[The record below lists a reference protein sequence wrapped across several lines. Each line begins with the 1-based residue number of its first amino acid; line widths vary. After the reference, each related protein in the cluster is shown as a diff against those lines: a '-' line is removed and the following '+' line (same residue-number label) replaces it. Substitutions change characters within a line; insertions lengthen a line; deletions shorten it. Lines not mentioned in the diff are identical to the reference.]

1 MNAKIQIPRSWKEL
15 KEHFGDP
22 LYRNSYFLL
31 LATAIPSILGFV
43 FWMIAA
49 RFYTPSEIG
58 IVVALISA
66 ITLLAGF
73 SRLGLE
79 FGIIRYLPNEPKK
92 GELINSCLTII
103 VLLSALLAIIFI
115 IGSDLWTSS
124 LSFIKG
130 SEFTP
135 LFIMFTVFFAL
146 TLFQQRV
153 FLAFR
158 RAEFTFFQT
167 LTNSSLKLVLIPL
180 FTSLGSLGLFI
191 AWGLPTVIAMLLSLF
206 VFTPYLYRE
215 YFPKPR
221 VEKGVV
227 NEMFHFSFGNY
238 IAENLWYLPSRL
250 FPLLIISIL
259 SAEMTAYFYIAW
271 SIALILY
278 VIPSVVGDSLFAEGS
293 YNRENLKSVTISAIK
308 FAFLI
313 LIPALFFIFIF
324 GDKILLLF
332 GRAYYENAL
341 DLLLILILAVVPFTF
356 VRFYVA
362 VQRVRGKVR
371 DIVLSYLLI
380 AAVSIGLCYLLMPV
394 KGIAGVGVAWL
405 LAQILALMFVGFRFV
420 TTSKSQGRERQA
432 VTFIRELHLKDY
444 FALRKLVKGMPEE
457 DMRFFHPSM
466 FNQHGLID
474 IVDLAIF
481 LVSLTPLRNLIPKI
495 LPQYYVIGYFYSD
508 NLTGFAYL
516 RFRCE
521 SASLGIYV
529 DKQYRGRGI
538 GRLLMQNI
546 IDYAKKRKLSHIRL
560 TVHRDNERAIKL
572 YKSHGFKMVSEGL
585 EEWKGKKYETLTM
598 ILKIKGVG
606 I

>member
-1 MNAKIQIPRSWKEL
+1 MNAKIQIPRSRKEL

-58 IVVALISA
+58 IVAALISA

-92 GELINSCLTII
+92 RELINSCLTII
-103 VLLSALLAIIFI
+103 VLVSALLALVFI
-115 IGSDLWTSS
+115 TGSDIWTPS

-135 LFIMFTVFFAL
+135 FFIMFTVFFAL

-167 LTNSSLKLVLIPL
+167 LTNSGLKLVLIPL

-206 VFTPYLYRE
+206 VFMSYLYRG
-215 YFPKPR
+215 YFPMPR
-221 VEKGVV
+221 VEKRVV

-271 SIALILY
+271 SIASILY
-278 VIPSVVGDSLFAEGS
+278 VIPSVVGMSLFVEGS
-293 YNRENLKSVTISAIK
+293 YDRKNLRSVTISAIK
-308 FAFLI
+308 FAFLF
-313 LIPALFFIFIF
+313 LIPALIVVFIF
-324 GDKILLLF
+324 GNKILLLF
-332 GRAYYENAL
+332 GRSYSENAFNL
-341 DLLLILILAVVPFTF
+341 MLVLGLAVIPYTLIHFYISVERIRRRTRNIVISYAAIAVISISIGYILLLNIGIVGAGIGWLLSHLAVAFF
-356 VRFYVA
+356 VLF
-362 VQRVRGKVR
+362 
-371 DIVLSYLLI
+371 S
-380 AAVSIGLCYLLMPV
+380 
-394 KGIAGVGVAWL
+394 
-405 LAQILALMFVGFRFV
+405 
-420 TTSKSQGRERQA
+420 
-432 VTFIRELHLKDY
+432 
-444 FALRKLVKGMPEE
+444 
-457 DMRFFHPSM
+457 
-466 FNQHGLID
+466 
-474 IVDLAIF
+474 
-481 LVSLTPLRNLIPKI
+481 KI
-495 LPQYYVIGYFYSD
+495 LLE
-508 NLTGFAYL
+508 NLEANKT
-516 RFRCE
+516 
-521 SASLGIYV
+521 
-529 DKQYRGRGI
+529 
-538 GRLLMQNI
+538 
-546 IDYAKKRKLSHIRL
+546 
-560 TVHRDNERAIKL
+560 
-572 YKSHGFKMVSEGL
+572 
-585 EEWKGKKYETLTM
+585 
-598 ILKIKGVG
+598 
-606 I
+606 

>member
-66 ITLLAGF
+66 INLLAGF

-103 VLLSALLAIIFI
+103 VLVSALLAIIFI
-115 IGSDLWTSS
+115 ISSDLWTSS

-130 SEFTP
+130 TEFTP

-158 RAEFTFFQT
+158 RAEFTFSQA
-167 LTNSSLKLVLIPL
+167 LINSSLKLVLIPL

-191 AWGLPTVIAMLLSLF
+191 AWGLPTVIAMLLNLF
-206 VFTPYLYRE
+206 VFTPYLYRG
-215 YFPKPR
+215 YFPMPR
-221 VEKGVV
+221 VEKRVV

-278 VIPSVVGDSLFAEGS
+278 IIPSVVGDSLFAEGS
-293 YNRENLKSVTISAIK
+293 YNRENLRNIAISAIK

-313 LIPALFFIFIF
+313 LAPALLFVFIF

-332 GRAYYENAL
+332 GKEYSENAFN
-341 DLLLILILAVVPFTF
+341 LLRILALTAIPYTF
-356 VRFYVA
+356 GHFYITMERIRGEVRNIVELYGLVA
-362 VQRVRGKVR
+362 A
-371 DIVLSYLLI
+371 L
-380 AAVSIGLCYLLMPV
+380 SIGIGYLLMLRI
-394 KGIAGVGVAWL
+394 GIIGAGLGWL
-405 LAQILALMFVGFRFV
+405 
-420 TTSKSQGRERQA
+420 
-432 VTFIRELHLKDY
+432 
-444 FALRKLVKGMPEE
+444 
-457 DMRFFHPSM
+457 
-466 FNQHGLID
+466 
-474 IVDLAIF
+474 
-481 LVSLTPLRNLIPKI
+481 
-495 LPQYYVIGYFYSD
+495 
-508 NLTGFAYL
+508 FAYVV
-516 RFRCE
+516 
-521 SASLGIYV
+521 AISLVIYRV
-529 DKQYRGRGI
+529 VKVRI
-538 GRLLMQNI
+538 C
-546 IDYAKKRKLSHIRL
+546 
-560 TVHRDNERAIKL
+560 
-572 YKSHGFKMVSEGL
+572 KS
-585 EEWKGKKYETLTM
+585 
-598 ILKIKGVG
+598 
-606 I
+606 